1 MKHLLSVDDLSGED
15 IDIIF
20 YKASNIEHQMLHKE
34 PRQPIDFVV
43 ASFFAEPSTRT
54 RFSFERAVHWLGGK
68 IITAADASASSSIS
82 KGESLKDTFR
92 TLGQYADSIVFRH
105 KDESWPEVAQKYSR
119 VPVINA
125 GSGGKEHP
133 TQALLDLY
141 TIQKEIGDVT
151 GKSIMFCGDLMFGR
165 TVHSL
170 IKLLVRYNCK
180 IFLCPAAVVTNN
192 APVYYLDLPV
202 YYTSEGSVSVSLETA
217 KKMLPSM
224 DAVYMTRIQKERFS
238 SGDSTINSLK
248 LDKSSID
255 TMKSSSAI
263 LHPLPRN
270 EEIAEE
276 VDDDPR
282 ASYHE
287 RQVRNGLYIRIAL
300 MEYLLELR

>member
-1 MKHLLSVDDLSGED
+1 MKHLLSVDDLTSSD
-15 IDIIF
+15 INSIF
-20 YKASNIEHQMLHKE
+20 QLAHDVEELILAKSPKRGN
-34 PRQPIDFVV
+34 DFVV

-54 RFSFERAVHWLGGK
+54 RFSFERAIHWLGGK

-92 TLGQYADSIVFRH
+92 TLGQYADMIVFRH
-105 KDESWPEVAQKYSR
+105 KDENWPDIADKYSR

-141 TIQKEIGDVT
+141 TIQKELGDVN

-170 IKLLVRYNCK
+170 IKLLAKYDCK
-180 IFLCPAAVVTNN
+180 IFLCPATVIEGYTTT
-192 APVYYLDLPV
+192 YYLDLPG
-202 YYTSEGSVSVSLETA
+202 YYAAEKAISQETA
-217 KKMLPSM
+217 KKLLPEM
-224 DAVYMTRIQKERFS
+224 DVVYMTRIQKERFS
-238 SGDSTINSLK
+238 SDGCVIESLK
-248 LDKSSID
+248 LDKSGID
-255 TMKSSSAI
+255 TMKSKSAI

-276 VDDDPR
+276 IDDDPR